1 MVRHVKVNKSG
12 SSRDSLPEG
21 QGADHQQM
29 ATPARGVHIP
39 AMYMRPLGDRGLH
52 GCLKSRA

>member
-21 QGADHQQM
+21 QGAGSAPVTM
-29 ATPARGVHIP
+29 PAKTVHIP
-39 AMYMRPLGDRGLH
+39 AMYMRPLGDREFQ

>member
-12 SSRDSLPEG
+12 STRGTLPGG
-21 QGADHQQM
+21 QEAGHPRSA
-29 ATPARGVHIP
+29 ASSAKVVIP
-39 AMYMRPLGDRGLH
+39 AMYMRPLGDRELQ

>member
-1 MVRHVKVNKSG
+1 MVRHVKVNKPG

-21 QGADHQQM
+21 QGVGSTPVT
-29 ATPARGVHIP
+29 TPARTVHIP
-39 AMYMRPLGDRGLH
+39 AMYMRPLGDRELQ